1 MAITSGIAI
10 SFRSQIML
18 GEHDLD
24 TDSIKLALYTNAA
37 SLSDGT
43 TTYTTSNEVV
53 GTGYSAGGVVLTGID
68 VTTDS
73 SVAVVSITDAVV
85 TASTITARG
94 ALIYNSSKSDKA
106 IAVFDFG
113 ADKSSTA
120 GDFTIQFPAAAA
132 ATATEGML
140 PPPTERASPCSP
152 GWCSPGAPRTR
163 SPVRSSLTSLPRPP
177 SNSSRC
183 PRGSNCNYRW

>member
-1 MAITSGIAI
+1 MAITSGITI

-24 TDSIKLALYTNAA
+24 TDSIKLALYSSSA

-43 TTYTTSNEVV
+43 TAYTASNEVV

-73 SVAVVSITDAVV
+73 SVAVVSITDAVIS
-85 TASTITARG
+85 ASTITARG
-94 ALIYNSSKSDKA
+94 ALIYNASQANKA

-120 GDFTIQFPAAAA
+120 GDFTIQFPVAAA
-132 ATATEGML
+132 ATAII
-140 PPPTERASPCSP
+140 RIK
-152 GWCSPGAPRTR
+152 
-163 SPVRSSLTSLPRPP
+163 SS
-177 SNSSRC
+177 
-183 PRGSNCNYRW
+183 

>member
-1 MAITSGIAI
+1 MAITSGITI
-10 SFRSQIML
+10 SFRREILL

-24 TDSIKLALYTNAA
+24 TNSLKLALYTSAA

-43 TTYTTSNEVV
+43 TAYTSNEVV

-94 ALIYNSSKSDKA
+94 ALIYNSSQANKA

-113 ADKSSTA
+113 SDK
-120 GDFTIQFPAAAA
+120 
-132 ATATEGML
+132 
-140 PPPTERASPCSP
+140 
-152 GWCSPGAPRTR
+152 
-163 SPVRSSLTSLPRPP
+163 TSYCR
-177 SNSSRC
+177 
-183 PRGSNCNYRW
+183 

>member
-1 MAITSGIAI
+1 MAITSGICI
-10 SFRSQIML
+10 SFRKEIML

-24 TDSIKLALYTNAA
+24 TDAIKLALYTSAA

-43 TTYTTSNEVV
+43 TAYTATNEVA
-53 GTGYSAGGVVLTGID
+53 GTGYSSGGVTLTGID

-85 TASTITARG
+85 SAATITARG
-94 ALIYNSSKSDKA
+94 ALIYNSTNANKA
-106 IAVFDFG
+106 VAVFDFG

-132 ATATEGML
+132 ATAII
-140 PPPTERASPCSP
+140 RIK
-152 GWCSPGAPRTR
+152 
-163 SPVRSSLTSLPRPP
+163 SS
-177 SNSSRC
+177 
-183 PRGSNCNYRW
+183 

>member
-24 TDSIKLALYTNAA
+24 TNSIKLALYTNAA

-43 TTYTTSNEVV
+43 TVYTTSNEVV

-73 SVAVVSITDAVV
+73 SVAVVSITDAVIS
-85 TASTITARG
+85 ASTITARG
-94 ALIYNSSKSDKA
+94 ALIYNASQANKA

-132 ATATEGML
+132 ATAII
-140 PPPTERASPCSP
+140 RIK
-152 GWCSPGAPRTR
+152 
-163 SPVRSSLTSLPRPP
+163 SS
-177 SNSSRC
+177 
-183 PRGSNCNYRW
+183 

>member
-1 MAITSGIAI
+1 MAITSGISI

-18 GEHDLD
+18 GEHYLD

-43 TTYTTSNEVV
+43 TIYTTSNEVV

-73 SVAVVSITDAVV
+73 SVAVVSITDAVIS
-85 TASTITARG
+85 ASTMTARG
-94 ALIYNSSKSDKA
+94 ALIYNASQSNKA

-132 ATATEGML
+132 ATAII
-140 PPPTERASPCSP
+140 RIK
-152 GWCSPGAPRTR
+152 
-163 SPVRSSLTSLPRPP
+163 SS
-177 SNSSRC
+177 
-183 PRGSNCNYRW
+183 

>member
-1 MAITSGIAI
+1 MAITSGISI

-24 TDSIKLALYTNAA
+24 TNSIKLALYSSSA

-43 TTYTTSNEVV
+43 TVYTTSNEVV

-94 ALIYNSSKSDKA
+94 ALIYNASQSNKA

-132 ATATEGML
+132 ATAII
-140 PPPTERASPCSP
+140 RIK
-152 GWCSPGAPRTR
+152 
-163 SPVRSSLTSLPRPP
+163 SS
-177 SNSSRC
+177 
-183 PRGSNCNYRW
+183 

>member
-1 MAITSGIAI
+1 MAITSGITI
-10 SFRSQIML
+10 SFRREILL

-24 TDSIKLALYTNAA
+24 TNSLKLALYTSAA

-43 TTYTTSNEVV
+43 TVYTTSNEVV

-85 TASTITARG
+85 STATITARG
-94 ALIYNSSKSDKA
+94 ALIYNSSQANKA

-113 ADKSSTA
+113 SDKSSSN
-120 GDFTIQFPAAAA
+120 GDFTVQFPAAAA
-132 ATATEGML
+132 ATAII
-140 PPPTERASPCSP
+140 RIK
-152 GWCSPGAPRTR
+152 
-163 SPVRSSLTSLPRPP
+163 SS
-177 SNSSRC
+177 
-183 PRGSNCNYRW
+183 

>member
-1 MAITSGIAI
+1 MAITSGITI

-24 TDSIKLALYTNAA
+24 TDSIKLALYSSSA

-43 TTYTTSNEVV
+43 TAYTASNEVV

-73 SVAVVSITDAVV
+73 SVAVVSITDAVIS
-85 TASTITARG
+85 ASTITARG
-94 ALIYNSSKSDKA
+94 ALIYNASQANKA

-132 ATATEGML
+132 ATAII
-140 PPPTERASPCSP
+140 RIK
-152 GWCSPGAPRTR
+152 
-163 SPVRSSLTSLPRPP
+163 SS
-177 SNSSRC
+177 
-183 PRGSNCNYRW
+183 

>member
-1 MAITSGIAI
+1 MAITSGICI
-10 SFRSQIML
+10 SFRKEILL

-24 TDSIKLALYTNAA
+24 TNSIKLALYTSAA

-43 TTYTTSNEVV
+43 TVYTTSNETA
-53 GTGYSAGGVVLTGID
+53 GTGYSAGGIVLTGID

-94 ALIYNSSKSDKA
+94 ALIYNASQANKA

-120 GDFTIQFPAAAA
+120 GDFTIQFPGATA
-132 ATATEGML
+132 ATAII
-140 PPPTERASPCSP
+140 RIK
-152 GWCSPGAPRTR
+152 
-163 SPVRSSLTSLPRPP
+163 SS
-177 SNSSRC
+177 
-183 PRGSNCNYRW
+183 

>member
-1 MAITSGIAI
+1 MAITSGISI

-43 TTYTTSNEVV
+43 TIYTTSNEVV

-85 TASTITARG
+85 STATITARG
-94 ALIYNSSKSDKA
+94 ALIYNSSNANKA
-106 IAVFDFG
+106 VAVFDFG
-113 ADKSSTA
+113 ADKTSTA
-120 GDFTIQFPAAAA
+120 GDFTVQFPAAAA
-132 ATATEGML
+132 ATAII
-140 PPPTERASPCSP
+140 RIK
-152 GWCSPGAPRTR
+152 
-163 SPVRSSLTSLPRPP
+163 SS
-177 SNSSRC
+177 
-183 PRGSNCNYRW
+183 

>member
-1 MAITSGIAI
+1 MAITSGITI
-10 SFRSQIML
+10 SFRREILL

-24 TDSIKLALYTNAA
+24 TNSLKLALYTNAA

-43 TTYTTSNEVV
+43 TVYTTSNEVV

-94 ALIYNSSKSDKA
+94 GLIYNSSQANKA
-106 IAVFDFG
+106 IAVFNFG
-113 ADKSSTA
+113 SDKSSSN
-120 GDFTIQFPAAAA
+120 GDFTVQFPTAAA
-132 ATATEGML
+132 ATAII
-140 PPPTERASPCSP
+140 RIK
-152 GWCSPGAPRTR
+152 
-163 SPVRSSLTSLPRPP
+163 SS
-177 SNSSRC
+177 
-183 PRGSNCNYRW
+183 

>member
-1 MAITSGIAI
+1 MAITSGITI

-24 TDSIKLALYTNAA
+24 TDSIKLALYSSSA

-43 TTYTTSNEVV
+43 TIYTTSNEVV

-73 SVAVVSITDAVV
+73 SVAVVSITDAVIS
-85 TASTITARG
+85 ASTITARG
-94 ALIYNSSKSDKA
+94 ALIYNASQSNKA

-132 ATATEGML
+132 ATAII
-140 PPPTERASPCSP
+140 RIK
-152 GWCSPGAPRTR
+152 
-163 SPVRSSLTSLPRPP
+163 SS
-177 SNSSRC
+177 
-183 PRGSNCNYRW
+183 

>member
-1 MAITSGIAI
+1 MAITSGITI
-10 SFRSQIML
+10 SFRREILL

-24 TDSIKLALYTNAA
+24 TNSLKLALYTSAA

-43 TTYTTSNEVV
+43 TVYTTSNEVV

-85 TASTITARG
+85 STATITARG
-94 ALIYNSSKSDKA
+94 ALIYNSSQANKA

-132 ATATEGML
+132 ATAII
-140 PPPTERASPCSP
+140 RIK
-152 GWCSPGAPRTR
+152 
-163 SPVRSSLTSLPRPP
+163 SS
-177 SNSSRC
+177 
-183 PRGSNCNYRW
+183 

>member
-1 MAITSGIAI
+1 MAITSGITI
-10 SFRSQIML
+10 SFRREILL

-24 TDSIKLALYTNAA
+24 TNSLKLALYTNAA

-43 TTYTTSNEVV
+43 TVYTTSNEVV

-94 ALIYNSSKSDKA
+94 GLIYNSSQANKA

-113 ADKSSTA
+113 SDKSSSN
-120 GDFTIQFPAAAA
+120 GDFTVQFPTAAA
-132 ATATEGML
+132 ATAII
-140 PPPTERASPCSP
+140 RIK
-152 GWCSPGAPRTR
+152 
-163 SPVRSSLTSLPRPP
+163 SS
-177 SNSSRC
+177 
-183 PRGSNCNYRW
+183 

>member
-1 MAITSGIAI
+1 MAITSGITI
-10 SFRSQIML
+10 SFRREILL

-24 TDSIKLALYTNAA
+24 TNSLKLALYTNAA

-43 TTYTTSNEVV
+43 TVYTTSNEVV

-85 TASTITARG
+85 TASTLTARG
-94 ALIYNSSKSDKA
+94 ALIYNSSQANKA

-113 ADKSSTA
+113 SDKSSSN
-120 GDFTIQFPAAAA
+120 GDFTVQFPAAAA
-132 ATATEGML
+132 ATAII
-140 PPPTERASPCSP
+140 RIK
-152 GWCSPGAPRTR
+152 
-163 SPVRSSLTSLPRPP
+163 SS
-177 SNSSRC
+177 
-183 PRGSNCNYRW
+183 

>member
-132 ATATEGML
+132 ATAII
-140 PPPTERASPCSP
+140 RIKSP
-152 GWCSPGAPRTR
+152 
-163 SPVRSSLTSLPRPP
+163 
-177 SNSSRC
+177 
-183 PRGSNCNYRW
+183 

>member
-1 MAITSGIAI
+1 MAITSGICI
-10 SFRSQIML
+10 SFKKEILL

-24 TDSIKLALYTNAA
+24 TNAIKLALYTSAA

-43 TTYTTSNEVV
+43 TAYTATGETA
-53 GTGYSAGGVVLTGID
+53 GTGYTAGGVTLTGID

-85 TASTITARG
+85 TAATITARG
-94 ALIYNSSKSDKA
+94 ALIYNSTNANKA

-113 ADKSSTA
+113 ADKSSSS

-132 ATATEGML
+132 ATAII
-140 PPPTERASPCSP
+140 RIK
-152 GWCSPGAPRTR
+152 
-163 SPVRSSLTSLPRPP
+163 SS
-177 SNSSRC
+177 
-183 PRGSNCNYRW
+183 

>member
-1 MAITSGIAI
+1 MAITSGICI
-10 SFRSQIML
+10 SFKKEILL

-24 TDSIKLALYTNAA
+24 TDAIKLALYTSAA

-43 TTYTTSNEVV
+43 TAYTATNETV
-53 GTGYSAGGVVLTGID
+53 GTGYSAGGVTLTGID

-85 TASTITARG
+85 TAATITARG
-94 ALIYNSSKSDKA
+94 ALIYNSTNADKA

-113 ADKSSTA
+113 ADKSSSN

-132 ATATEGML
+132 ATAII
-140 PPPTERASPCSP
+140 RIK
-152 GWCSPGAPRTR
+152 
-163 SPVRSSLTSLPRPP
+163 SS
-177 SNSSRC
+177 
-183 PRGSNCNYRW
+183 

>member
-1 MAITSGIAI
+1 MAITSGITI
-10 SFRSQIML
+10 SFRREILL

-24 TDSIKLALYTNAA
+24 TNSLKLALYTNAA

-43 TTYTTSNEVV
+43 TIYTTSNEVV

-94 ALIYNSSKSDKA
+94 ALIYNSSQANKA

-113 ADKSSTA
+113 SDKSSSN
-120 GDFTIQFPAAAA
+120 GDFTVQFPAAAA
-132 ATATEGML
+132 ATAII
-140 PPPTERASPCSP
+140 RIK
-152 GWCSPGAPRTR
+152 
-163 SPVRSSLTSLPRPP
+163 SS
-177 SNSSRC
+177 
-183 PRGSNCNYRW
+183 

>member
-1 MAITSGIAI
+1 MAITSGISI

-24 TDSIKLALYTNAA
+24 TNSIKLALYTNAA

-43 TTYTTSNEVV
+43 TVYTTSNEVV

-94 ALIYNSSKSDKA
+94 ALIYNASQANKA

-113 ADKSSTA
+113 ADKTSTA

-132 ATATEGML
+132 ATAII
-140 PPPTERASPCSP
+140 RIK
-152 GWCSPGAPRTR
+152 
-163 SPVRSSLTSLPRPP
+163 SS
-177 SNSSRC
+177 
-183 PRGSNCNYRW
+183 

>member
-1 MAITSGIAI
+1 MAITSGICI
-10 SFRSQIML
+10 SFKKEILL

-24 TDSIKLALYTNAA
+24 TDAIKLALYTSAA

-43 TTYTTSNEVV
+43 VAYTATNEAA
-53 GTGYSAGGVVLTGID
+53 GTGYSAGGVTLTGID

-85 TASTITARG
+85 SAATITARG
-94 ALIYNSSKSDKA
+94 ALIYNSTQADKA

-113 ADKSSTA
+113 ADKSSSN

-132 ATATEGML
+132 ATAII
-140 PPPTERASPCSP
+140 RIQ
-152 GWCSPGAPRTR
+152 
-163 SPVRSSLTSLPRPP
+163 SS
-177 SNSSRC
+177 
-183 PRGSNCNYRW
+183 

>member
-1 MAITSGIAI
+1 MAITSGITI
-10 SFRSQIML
+10 SFRKEILL

-24 TDSIKLALYTNAA
+24 TNSLKLALYTSAA

-43 TTYTTSNEVV
+43 TVYTTLNEVV

-94 ALIYNSSKSDKA
+94 ALIYNSSQANKA

-113 ADKSSTA
+113 SDKSSSN
-120 GDFTIQFPAAAA
+120 GDFTVQFPAAAA
-132 ATATEGML
+132 ATAII
-140 PPPTERASPCSP
+140 RIK
-152 GWCSPGAPRTR
+152 
-163 SPVRSSLTSLPRPP
+163 SS
-177 SNSSRC
+177 
-183 PRGSNCNYRW
+183 

>member
-1 MAITSGIAI
+1 MAITSGISI

-43 TTYTTSNEVV
+43 TIYTTSNEVV

-73 SVAVVSITDAVV
+73 SVAVVSITDAVSS
-85 TASTITARG
+85 ASTITARG
-94 ALIYNSSKSDKA
+94 ALIYNASQSNKA

-132 ATATEGML
+132 ATAII
-140 PPPTERASPCSP
+140 RIK
-152 GWCSPGAPRTR
+152 
-163 SPVRSSLTSLPRPP
+163 SS
-177 SNSSRC
+177 
-183 PRGSNCNYRW
+183 

>member
-1 MAITSGIAI
+1 MAITSGICI
-10 SFRSQIML
+10 SFKKEILL

-24 TDSIKLALYTNAA
+24 TDAIKLALYTSAA

-43 TTYTTSNEVV
+43 VAYTATNEAA
-53 GTGYSAGGVVLTGID
+53 GTGYSAGGVTLTGID

-85 TASTITARG
+85 SAATITARG
-94 ALIYNSSKSDKA
+94 ALIYNSTQADKA

-113 ADKSSTA
+113 ADKSSSS

-132 ATATEGML
+132 ATAII
-140 PPPTERASPCSP
+140 RIQ
-152 GWCSPGAPRTR
+152 
-163 SPVRSSLTSLPRPP
+163 SS
-177 SNSSRC
+177 
-183 PRGSNCNYRW
+183 

>member
-1 MAITSGIAI
+1 MAITSGISI
-10 SFRSQIML
+10 SFRSQILL

-24 TDSIKLALYTNAA
+24 TDSLKLALYTNAA

-43 TTYTTSNEVV
+43 TVYTTSNEVV

-94 ALIYNSSKSDKA
+94 ALIYNASQANKA
-106 IAVFDFG
+106 VAVFDFG

-132 ATATEGML
+132 ATAII
-140 PPPTERASPCSP
+140 RIK
-152 GWCSPGAPRTR
+152 
-163 SPVRSSLTSLPRPP
+163 SS
-177 SNSSRC
+177 
-183 PRGSNCNYRW
+183 

>member
-1 MAITSGIAI
+1 MAITSGITI
-10 SFRSQIML
+10 SFRREILL

-24 TDSIKLALYTNAA
+24 TNSLKLALYTSAA

-43 TTYTTSNEVV
+43 TVYTTSNEVV

-73 SVAVVSITDAVV
+73 SVAVVSITDAVIS
-85 TASTITARG
+85 ASTITARG
-94 ALIYNSSKSDKA
+94 ALIYNASQSNKA

-132 ATATEGML
+132 ATAII
-140 PPPTERASPCSP
+140 RIK
-152 GWCSPGAPRTR
+152 
-163 SPVRSSLTSLPRPP
+163 SS
-177 SNSSRC
+177 
-183 PRGSNCNYRW
+183 

>member
-94 ALIYNSSKSDKA
+94 ALIYNSTNANKA

-132 ATATEGML
+132 ATAII
-140 PPPTERASPCSP
+140 RIK
-152 GWCSPGAPRTR
+152 
-163 SPVRSSLTSLPRPP
+163 SS
-177 SNSSRC
+177 
-183 PRGSNCNYRW
+183 

>member
-1 MAITSGIAI
+1 MAITSGITI
-10 SFRSQIML
+10 SFRREILL

-24 TDSIKLALYTNAA
+24 TNSLKLALYTNAA

-43 TTYTTSNEVV
+43 TVYTTSNEVV

-94 ALIYNSSKSDKA
+94 ALIYNSSQANKA

-113 ADKSSTA
+113 ADKSSSN

-132 ATATEGML
+132 ATAII
-140 PPPTERASPCSP
+140 RIK
-152 GWCSPGAPRTR
+152 
-163 SPVRSSLTSLPRPP
+163 SS
-177 SNSSRC
+177 
-183 PRGSNCNYRW
+183 

>member
-1 MAITSGIAI
+1 MAITSGISI

-43 TTYTTSNEVV
+43 TIYTTSNEVV

-73 SVAVVSITDAVV
+73 SVAVVSITDAVIS
-85 TASTITARG
+85 ASTITARG
-94 ALIYNSSKSDKA
+94 ALIYNASQANKA

-132 ATATEGML
+132 ATAII
-140 PPPTERASPCSP
+140 RIK
-152 GWCSPGAPRTR
+152 
-163 SPVRSSLTSLPRPP
+163 SS
-177 SNSSRC
+177 
-183 PRGSNCNYRW
+183 

>member
-1 MAITSGIAI
+1 MAITSGISI

-24 TDSIKLALYTNAA
+24 TDSIKLALYTSTA

-43 TTYTTSNEVV
+43 TVYTTSNEVV

-94 ALIYNSSKSDKA
+94 ALIYNASQANKA

-132 ATATEGML
+132 ATAII
-140 PPPTERASPCSP
+140 RIK
-152 GWCSPGAPRTR
+152 
-163 SPVRSSLTSLPRPP
+163 SS
-177 SNSSRC
+177 
-183 PRGSNCNYRW
+183 